1 MGCLNSTTSSQ
12 RSPTKISD
20 VNLQTSKKLPMKKRE
35 DMQKVSDI
43 ENDFPK
49 NYQTKKDNLSADKGR
64 E

>member
-1 MGCLNSTTSSQ
+1 MGCLNSTTLSQ
-12 RSPTKISD
+12 RSPAKISD
-20 VNLQTSKKLPMKKRE
+20 VNPQTSKKLQIKKRE

-49 NYQTKKDNLSADKGR
+49 NNQTKKDNLSADKGR